1 MMRGGQRI
9 ERRER
14 LMIMMNLMWN
24 QRSDFEGLE
33 RSERKVRRW

>member
-1 MMRGGQRI
+1 MRGGQRI